1 MRAPIR
7 TSRLVTL
14 ALAAAGTAIACGAR
28 AAEPL
33 TEVIVEAPKVVHTSQ
48 KVPPLGAGVDIA
60 SVRYRVSY
68 ADLDISTPAGAKT
81 LEQRIDDA
89 AKKACAQLL
98 AAAPIGSTP
107 VASDPPCEKTAV
119 AGAMK
124 QANAAIAAATKA
136 RK

>member
-14 ALAAAGTAIACGAR
+14 ALAAAGTAFAYGAR
-28 AAEPL
+28 AAEPV

-89 AKKACAQLL
+89 AKRACAQLL
-98 AAAPIGSTP
+98 AAAPNGSTP
-107 VASDPPCEKTAV
+107 VASDPPCVKTAV

-124 QANAAIAAATKA
+124 QANEAIAAATKA

>member
-14 ALAAAGTAIACGAR
+14 ALAAAGTAIAYGAR
-28 AAEPL
+28 AGEPV

-48 KVPPLGAGVDIA
+48 KVPPLGAGIDIA

-68 ADLDISTPAGAKT
+68 ADLNIATPAGAKT
-81 LEQRIDDA
+81 LEERINDA
-89 AKKACAQLL
+89 AKRACAQLES
-98 AAAPIGSTP
+98 AAPAGSTP
-107 VASDPPCEKTAV
+107 IASDPPCIKTAV

-124 QANAAIAAATKA
+124 QANEAIALATKA
-136 RK
+136 HK